1 MACQTGSE
9 PRSPLSCHPLRPFP
23 ANRLPPFTRQS
34 IWEIFQVVK
43 RISGTFGWLCHDEPQ
58 SEWAWSQPSLIP
70 PPFPPPVR
78 ATAYASYR
86 ISQMAHT
93 QRAPQ
98 PIKVLKLLPLPPPP
112 HLHLSF
118 SFCAPHLPSLWELV
132 HYPLELFNELLHAL
146 MTSLTGITRE
156 REREKGERERKK

>member
-1 MACQTGSE
+1 MACQTSSE
-9 PRSPLSCHPLRPFP
+9 PRSPLSCHPARPLP
-23 ANRLPPFTRQS
+23 AHSLPPFARQS

-58 SEWAWSQPSLIP
+58 SEWAWSQPSLILP
-70 PPFPPPVR
+70 PPPLVR

-98 PIKVLKLLPLPPPP
+98 PIKVLKLLPLPP
-112 HLHLSF
+112 LSI
-118 SFCAPHLPSLWELV
+118 SISLSLSVPPHLPSLWQLV

-156 REREKGERERKK
+156 RQRKGERERKK